1 MIKGKAALL
10 ARIYEK
16 TKFFKSVEVNEKM
29 DGATPPSVFIG
40 SYGYP
45 KVYVGPMTP
54 PLHGDT
60 SIMDYPEL
68 WLSKTKS
75 PEEIVN
81 LRLQLVR
88 GKKIVNVK
96 EENRFVE
103 GLRNIALAKRSTEIE
118 LEFSRKPSGG
128 FFHEEL
134 QPFGPSA
141 PIKNWR
147 INENRY
153 DEKIEKAYYDTDL
166 KASDAIIELYKKGTN
181 ISAIQRALSVGAFGL
196 KKNRKLVP
204 TRWSITAVDSI
215 ISERM
220 LEEIRSY
227 SQLDE
232 YRVYEYEHM
241 RNKFVIILIPQQWSY
256 ESMEAFFKDDNNY
269 DMFSD
274 FETYHKKKEY
284 ALIGGCYYSCRTATT
299 ELLKKEKKQ
308 AAVIILREA
317 YKDYIP
323 LGVWLTR
330 ECMREAFKREPKRFN
345 SMNETLKYINTR
357 LRIPIEKW
365 IENSI
370 LFRDIVKKGIQTTL
384 KYFLSN

>member
-16 TKFFKSVEVNEKM
+16 TKFFKSVDVGERM

-60 SIMDYPEL
+60 SILDYPEQ
-68 WLSKTKS
+68 WLKKAKT

-88 GKKIVNVK
+88 GKKTVDIK
-96 EENRFVE
+96 DENRFIE
-103 GLRNIALAKRSTEIE
+103 GLRDIALAKRSTEVE
-118 LEFSRKPSGG
+118 LEFSRKPTGG

-147 INENRY
+147 VNENKY

-166 KASDAIIELYKKGTN
+166 KASDAIIELYRAGVD

-204 TRWSITAVDSI
+204 TRWAITAVDST

-220 LEEIRSY
+220 LEEIKSY
-227 SQLDE
+227 PQLDE

-241 RNKFVIILIPQQWSY
+241 RNKFIIILIPQQWSY
-256 ESMEAFFKDDNNY
+256 ESMEAFFKDEINY

-274 FETYHKKKEY
+274 FEMYHKKKEY
-284 ALIGGCYYSCRTATT
+284 ALIGGCYYSCRMAAA
-299 ELLKKEKKQ
+299 EILEREKKQ

-330 ECMREAFKREPKRFN
+330 ECVREALKREPKRFN
-345 SMNETLKYINTR
+345 SMSEMLGYTNTR
-357 LRIPIEKW
+357 LKIQIDKW
-365 IENSI
+365 IKNSI
-370 LFRDIVKKGIQTTL
+370 LFKNIVRKGIQTTL
-384 KYFLSN
+384 RQFLTK

>member
-16 TKFFKSVEVNEKM
+16 TRFFKSAEINEKM

-54 PLHGDT
+54 PVHGDT
-60 SIMDYPEL
+60 MIMDFPES
-68 WLSKTKS
+68 WLSKMS
-75 PEEIVN
+75 NPEEIIN

-88 GKKIVNVK
+88 GKKTVGIK
-96 EENRFVE
+96 EENRFID
-103 GLRNIALAKRSTEIE
+103 NIRDVALSKFSTEVE
-118 LEFSRKPSGG
+118 LEFAKKPTGG

-141 PIKNWR
+141 PIRNWQVG
-147 INENRY
+147 NSRY
-153 DEKIEKAYYDTDL
+153 DEKIEKMYYDTDL
-166 KASDAIIELYKKGTN
+166 KASDAVFELYKNGVN

-204 TRWSITAVDSI
+204 TRWSITAVDST

-220 LEEIRSY
+220 LKDIREY
-227 SQLDE
+227 PQLEE

-241 RNKFVIILIPQQWSY
+241 RNKFLIIFIPQQWSY
-256 ESMEAFFKDDNNY
+256 ESMEAFYSEDGMKVDI
-269 DMFSD
+269 FSD
-274 FETYHKKKEY
+274 YELYHKKKEY
-284 ALIGGCYYSCRTATT
+284 ALIGGCYYSCRLAVN
-299 ELLKKEKKQ
+299 ELLAKEKRQ

-330 ECMREAFKREPKRFN
+330 ECVREALKKEPVRFQ
-345 SMNETLKYINTR
+345 TLKDTLNYADKRLSVKMRDWINESKLLKEITQR
-357 LRIPIEKW
+357 
-365 IENSI
+365 
-370 LFRDIVKKGIQTTL
+370 GIQVSL
-384 KYFLSN
+384 NSFFS